1 MIYVLSPLT
10 IMVVGGIWVGLS
22 RRIGRVQALM
32 CSKVAGC
39 AAMVA
44 LVLLFHRGASKFLV
58 LVPVYLLRTSLMN
71 GTYPIQESI
80 LMDCVPSEMRARWK
94 RCARGARPP
103 GRALSHP
110 ETLTDARAS
119 SPQPRLDHRVRVVRL
134 GLPGRVDRRPV
145 RLHVHLPPHRGAPVL
160 RRRRAAA
167 AAAVHGAA
175 LRAQARRRRCSRRRR
190 RGRRAAEEVA
200 VVISGEGPRETARAP
215 ADEDDDDDDDT
226 GCVYIL
232 YVCVSCKY

>member
-71 GTYPIQESI
+71 GTYPIQ
-80 LMDCVPSEMRARWK
+80 V
-94 RCARGARPP
+94 RGHASDPRVH
-103 GRALSHP
+103 GGGP
-110 ETLTDARAS
+110 ELVSWLGTLT
-119 SPQPRLDHRVRVVRL
+119 Q
-134 GLPGRVDRRPV
+134 
-145 RLHVHLPPHRGAPVL
+145 
-160 RRRRAAA
+160 
-167 AAAVHGAA
+167 
-175 LRAQARRRRCSRRRR
+175 
-190 RGRRAAEEVA
+190 
-200 VVISGEGPRETARAP
+200 
-215 ADEDDDDDDDT
+215 
-226 GCVYIL
+226 
-232 YVCVSCKY
+232 